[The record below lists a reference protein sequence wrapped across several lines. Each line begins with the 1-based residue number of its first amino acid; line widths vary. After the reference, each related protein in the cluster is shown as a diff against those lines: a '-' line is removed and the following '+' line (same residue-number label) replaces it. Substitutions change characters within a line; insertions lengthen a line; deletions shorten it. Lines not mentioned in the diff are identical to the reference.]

1 MKGTV
6 PKDYWILTREQFI
19 EALDV
24 ELEDERKTRIA
35 KFDKGAKKYGGDV
48 DLFYRDFKEE
58 KSDELTDYRNYDL
71 FDRVKSKRKEALL
84 K

>member
-6 PKDYWILTREQFI
+6 PKNYWVLTRDQFI
-19 EALDV
+19 EELDA
-24 ELEDERKTRIA
+24 ELLAERGVRIA

-48 DLFYRDFKEE
+48 ELFSREFEEE
-58 KSDELTDYRNYDL
+58 KADELTDYRNYDL
-71 FDRVKSKRKEALL
+71 FDRVKKRRKESLL